1 LHRPQPLEPLV
12 HEHCVKKGLIEPSLV
27 FLSDNQDVITAAAK
41 LLGKLS
47 VRESID
53 TGFGELLVELNRF
66 AVVL

>member
-1 LHRPQPLEPLV
+1 
-12 HEHCVKKGLIEPSLV
+12 LIEPSLV